1 MVTNGGIFA
10 YNVIV
15 LFLPET
21 GRMENSMELIMINS
35 EKMKIMLTREDMTKY
50 DIKMYSLGHTGNAV
64 RKAFSR
70 VLEDI
75 KSETGFDTVT
85 EKSILQVYPSR
96 DGGCEI
102 YVTRLLVKGDE
113 AVPAEEVK
121 SSREGAR
128 ISVKKWLEVVIFV
141 FENITDTIDACRL
154 LVSLGY
160 AYGSRLYEHKG
171 QYYLFLEDDTCGIN
185 LTGELCRLSDF
196 GKKIGGRITE
206 AYIYEHCRMIIAER
220 AVESLGR

>member
-1 MVTNGGIFA
+1 MDFA

-15 LFLPET
+15 LFLIEL
-21 GRMENSMELIMINS
+21 EIVMELIMINS
-35 EKMKIMLTREDMTKY
+35 EKMKIMLTREDMTYY

-96 DGGCEI
+96 DGGCEV
-102 YVTRLLVKGDE
+102 YLTRLPGKGDE
-113 AVPAEEVK
+113 VMPT
-121 SSREGAR
+121 EGAKSGQGGAR
-128 ISVKKWLEVVIFV
+128 VSVKKWLEEVIFV
-141 FENITDTIDACRL
+141 FEEICDLIDACRL
-154 LVSLGY
+154 LLSCGY
-160 AYGSRLYEHKG
+160 VYDSRLYEKDG
-171 QYYLFLEDDTCGIN
+171 RYYLFLEDDTCGIN
-185 LTGELCRLSDF
+185 LTGELCRLADF

-206 AYIYEHCRMIIAER
+206 AYIYEHCRLIIEER
-220 AVESLGR
+220 AVEALGR

>member
-85 EKSILQVYPSR
+85 EKSMVLP
-96 DGGCEI
+96 
-102 YVTRLLVKGDE
+102 L
-113 AVPAEEVK
+113 
-121 SSREGAR
+121 
-128 ISVKKWLEVVIFV
+128 
-141 FENITDTIDACRL
+141 
-154 LVSLGY
+154 SL
-160 AYGSRLYEHKG
+160 
-171 QYYLFLEDDTCGIN
+171 
-185 LTGELCRLSDF
+185 
-196 GKKIGGRITE
+196 
-206 AYIYEHCRMIIAER
+206 
-220 AVESLGR
+220 

>member
-1 MVTNGGIFA
+1 MVTNGGDFA

-15 LFLPET
+15 LFLIEL
-21 GRMENSMELIMINS
+21 EIVMELIMINS
-35 EKMKIMLTREDMTKY
+35 EKMKIMLTREDMTYY

-96 DGGCEI
+96 DGGCEV
-102 YVTRLLVKGDE
+102 YVTRLPGKGDE
-113 AVPAEEVK
+113 VMPT
-121 SSREGAR
+121 EGAKSGQGGAR
-128 ISVKKWLEVVIFV
+128 VSVKKWLEEVIFV
-141 FENITDTIDACRL
+141 FEEICDLIDACRL
-154 LVSLGY
+154 LLSCGY
-160 AYGSRLYEHKG
+160 AYDSRLYEKDG
-171 QYYLFLEDDTCGIN
+171 RYYLFLEDDTCGIN
-185 LTGELCRLSDF
+185 LTGELCRLADF

-206 AYIYEHCRMIIAER
+206 AYIYEHCRLIIEER
-220 AVESLGR
+220 AVEKLGR